1 MVAEIIINISAK
13 SLNKTYDYI
22 IPDSIL
28 NDIKIGSRVIVPFGN
43 TKQEE
48 GFVINIKK
56 ESKYANKEILK
67 LEDSILTEE
76 NIEFAKLMS
85 KRYFC
90 NISEC
95 IKLMLPPG
103 NITKNISNRVK
114 EKTANFIYLKKDKD
128 EIEFLI
134 GTEKIKSEKQIRI
147 LNFLIDNEGITPS
160 DLALFTDTSIGVIKT
175 LENKGYIEKQ
185 EEKVERNPFIHK
197 NIKRDKPLE
206 LTKEQKTAYSKIS
219 KSKYKE
225 FLLYGVTGS
234 RKN

>member
-1 MVAEIIINISAK
+1 
-13 SLNKTYDYI
+13 
-22 IPDSIL
+22 
-28 NDIKIGSRVIVPFGN
+28 
-43 TKQEE
+43 
-48 GFVINIKK
+48 
-56 ESKYANKEILK
+56 
-67 LEDSILTEE
+67 
-76 NIEFAKLMS
+76 MS

-134 GTEKIKSEKQIRI
+134 QTEKIKSEKQIRI